1 MNMKLEAERIG
12 KSTDWLVGQSFNGN
26 RGLYAILDAAREAS
40 IPRKLYQQGAEF
52 VSLYRGDPQEEL
64 ASVSPYLI
72 KIDTK
77 PKTMEWILNEGWGNS
92 WGILFLSSAGLDD
105 LRRHFRRFLLVG
117 NPEGKELYFRF
128 YDPRV
133 LRVYLPTCT
142 PFEAKRFFGPVS
154 VYLMESE
161 DGQAFQEFS
170 RGGNRMIKL
179 SDLDHNDVANSD
191 VRDIQDESNSRRTNQ
206 RLRIREEQMKAFSAY
221 MHVSFEKR
229 VAAHLRKEQPERT
242 KALTDSDLDKFIE
255 VGVIRA
261 QNRGFTREADLGI
274 FLELMLLLGVNFDE
288 KPDLAAEIFENP
300 EMPSAEKMDRLR
312 QLRDA
317 ELDRGL
323 SKDE

>member
-1 MNMKLEAERIG
+1 MNMKLQAERIG
-12 KSTDWLVGQSFNGN
+12 KSTDWLVGQTFNGN
-26 RGLYAILDAAREAS
+26 QGLYAILDAAREAS

-52 VSLYRGDPQEEL
+52 VSLYRGEPQEKL
-64 ASVSPYLI
+64 ASVSPYLV

-117 NPEGKELYFRF
+117 SPEGKELYFRF

-142 PFEAKRFFGPVS
+142 PFEAKRFFGPVG

-170 RGGNRMIKL
+170 RGGKQIIKK
-179 SDLDHNDVANSD
+179 SDLDLNDVPDSD
-191 VRDIQDESNSRRTNQ
+191 VGDIRDESNSRRTNQ
-206 RLRIREEQMKAFSAY
+206 QLRIREEQMKAFSAY

-255 VGVIRA
+255 AGVIRA
-261 QNRGFTREADLGI
+261 QNRGFTREADLGL
-274 FLELMLLLGVNFDE
+274 FLELMLLLGADFDE
-288 KPDLAAEIFENP
+288 KPEWEGEIFENR
-300 EMPSAEKMDRLR
+300 ELTSDGKIDRLR

-317 ELDRGL
+317 ESDRGPA
-323 SKDE
+323 KDE